1 MKIVEPIRDKRII
14 AVMKQELK
22 ERGEKYYIMF
32 LVGINLGLRINE
44 ILSLRVGDVKGR
56 RETVV
61 YQKKTGKEVAV
72 AFNDEL
78 YNALSEYCRG
88 RNDEE
93 ALIPH
98 RSNKYKSIGRVWAY
112 KVLKSTAERFGI
124 EHIGTHT
131 LRKTCGYHFYNQ
143 TKDIATLMVWF
154 NHDNE
159 ADTLRYIGITRER
172 IRRAMVDFKL

>member
-1 MKIVEPIRDKRII
+1 MKFVEPIRDKHTI
-14 AVMKQELK
+14 AVMKLELK
-22 ERGEKYYIMF
+22 ERDEKFYIMF
-32 LVGINLGLRINE
+32 LVGISLGLRINE
-44 ILSLRVGDVKGR
+44 ILSLKVGDVKGR

-78 YNALSEYCRG
+78 FFALERYCKD

-98 RSNKYKSIGRVWAY
+98 RSNKYKPIGRVWAY
-112 KVLKSTAERFGI
+112 KVLKSTAEKFGI
-124 EHIGTHT
+124 EHVGTHT

-159 ADTLRYIGITRER
+159 ADTLRYIGVTRER
-172 IRRAMVDFKL
+172 IKRAMVDFKI